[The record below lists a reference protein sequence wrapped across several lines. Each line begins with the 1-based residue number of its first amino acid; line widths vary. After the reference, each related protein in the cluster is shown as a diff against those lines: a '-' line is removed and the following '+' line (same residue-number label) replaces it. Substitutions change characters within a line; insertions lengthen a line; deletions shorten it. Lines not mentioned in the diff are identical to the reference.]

1 MSKAFAGILAKKVSS
16 NVLVVEGSVKNYL
29 RVRVAYPVDEPL
41 KSTVEVKVKGS
52 GAMSFDVRYENVSF
66 FCFACGRMGH
76 SKKECPDDGEESDD
90 EGTTKVKK
98 FGDWLRRSPQKKGVE
113 RELTVPARQ
122 RPNRALNFSGS
133 QRGKVQA
140 ASSATKGGM
149 GPNSSKVGGSK
160 LLYTWP
166 TAAIQPLSK
175 CHQRSARNYPTLCKS

>member
-29 RVRVAYPVDEPL
+29 RVRVAYPLDEPL

-52 GAMSFDVRYENVSF
+52 GTMSFDVRYENVSF

-98 FGDWLRRSPQKKGVE
+98 FGDWLRRSPQKKGVDAARPAWNAPEAGRACGQDEARWRRWTHTGPGCSE
-113 RELTVPARQ
+113 RCRRSDASAATHRGPQVRRPALHC
-122 RPNRALNFSGS
+122 RA
-133 QRGKVQA
+133 R
-140 ASSATKGGM
+140 
-149 GPNSSKVGGSK
+149 
-160 LLYTWP
+160 
-166 TAAIQPLSK
+166 
-175 CHQRSARNYPTLCKS
+175 R